1 MSNKTAS
8 GRIIKRQKQ
17 NKLPTLPPTAQ
28 VTKRPLLRPGIPS
41 PYAGTSQQKVVY
53 ISAKTPFLSAVKR
66 AEKLLHLSDKR
77 VVQSATHLSK
87 RNRRRGDDEIVGI
100 AKEVEK
106 QKKGVEKKEEVVL
119 KGTGKAI
126 AKVMELA
133 LWFQQRG
140 EEYEIRLKTG
150 SVGAVEDVEYEEESM
165 TAGVGA
171 EENEEMVMV
180 ENNSE
185 KTVAK
190 PMSKVVR
197 REERESEDG
206 KTEISETRIRQ
217 LSVLEVYVSLR

>member
-1 MSNKTAS
+1 M
-8 GRIIKRQKQ
+8 
-17 NKLPTLPPTAQ
+17 
-28 VTKRPLLRPGIPS
+28 
-41 PYAGTSQQKVVY
+41 
-53 ISAKTPFLSAVKR
+53 KR

-140 EEYEIRLKTG
+140 EEYEVRLETG

-206 KTEISETRIRQ
+206 KKEISETRIRQ

>member
-1 MSNKTAS
+1 M
-8 GRIIKRQKQ
+8 
-17 NKLPTLPPTAQ
+17 
-28 VTKRPLLRPGIPS
+28 
-41 PYAGTSQQKVVY
+41 
-53 ISAKTPFLSAVKR
+53 
-66 AEKLLHLSDKR
+66 
-77 VVQSATHLSK
+77 QSATHLSK

-100 AKEVEK
+100 AKEVERQK
-106 QKKGVEKKEEVVL
+106 KKKGVEKEEVVL

-126 AKVMELA
+126 AKVMELG

-150 SVGAVEDVEYEEESM
+150 SVGAVEDVEYEESM

-171 EENEEMVMV
+171 EEVEDMVMV
-180 ENNSE
+180 EDSSE

-190 PMSKVVR
+190 PMSKVVK
-197 REERESEDG
+197 REEREHEDG